1 MKHPLESYLI
11 GNEIYSGPR
20 RYTWKTFAGDVAV
33 ALAIVA
39 FIALLLWVVSVT
51 G

>member
-1 MKHPLESYLI
+1 MNESELI
-11 GNEIYSGPR
+11 GNEIFSAPR
-20 RYTWKTFAGDVAV
+20 RYTWKTFAADVAV

-39 FIALLLWVVSVT
+39 FVALLLWLASVT

>member
-1 MKHPLESYLI
+1 MNNSELI
-11 GNEIYSGPR
+11 GNEIYSIPR
-20 RYTWKTFAGDVAV
+20 RYTWKTFAGDVVV

-39 FIALLLWVVSVT
+39 FVALLVWVASIT

>member
-1 MKHPLESYLI
+1 MDETEMIS
-11 GNEIYSGPR
+11 NEIYSAPR
-20 RYTWKTFAGDVAV
+20 RYTLAKFAGDVAV

-39 FIALLLWVVSVT
+39 LTALLLWLASIT

>member
-1 MKHPLESYLI
+1 MNNSELI
-11 GNEIYSGPR
+11 GNEIYSAPR

-39 FIALLLWVVSVT
+39 LVALLLWIASIT